1 MAEDEGFPIVAV
13 HQANR
18 LGEKTH
24 GNTMADMSDSDVIAR
39 EADLIIRVI
48 KRRGK
53 ELYEDDYEVEK
64 EKDKAAPV
72 APVIKTPSIKFGPKI
87 KLPKKV
93 ETVVPPSDIDDDD
106 DDDAP
111 RVGAELA
118 LVLPGNR
125 EGILDAFT
133 ISAIPGYNFDFI
145 SSDYSLEEI
154 ETWVKQDES
163 VKPNKAASKRPEKP
177 QFTVKSFK
185 NYPGKT
191 DVRTS

>member
-1 MAEDEGFPIVAV
+1 MAEDESLPVVAV

-24 GNTMADMSDSDVIAR
+24 GNTMVDMSDSDVIAR

-53 ELYEDDYEVEK
+53 ELYEDDYEVEIENAK
-64 EKDKAAPV
+64 REAAIRKAERPQIGR
-72 APVIKTPSIKFGPKI
+72 PRI

-93 ETVVPPSDIDDDD
+93 EEEIAKQETQQDLSE
-106 DDDAP
+106 DDAP

-133 ISAIPGYNFDFI
+133 IHAVPGYNFEFI
-145 SSDYSLEEI
+145 SSDYSLDEI
-154 ETWVKQDES
+154 EEWVKQDDS
-163 VKPNKAASKRPEKP
+163 GKSNKAASKKP
-177 QFTVKSFK
+177 QKPQYTEGTFK
-185 NYPGKT
+185 NYRGKA
-191 DVRTS
+191 